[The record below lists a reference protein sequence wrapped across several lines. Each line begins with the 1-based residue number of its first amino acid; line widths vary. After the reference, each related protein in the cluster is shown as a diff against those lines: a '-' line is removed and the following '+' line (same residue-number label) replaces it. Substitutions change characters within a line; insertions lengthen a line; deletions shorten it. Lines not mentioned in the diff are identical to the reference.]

1 VMYCSLSA
9 SESFMRRGEPM
20 TEYNPEVS
28 SPQFASG
35 EGRSAKRSEWL
46 WAFVTAGSTAVAVV
60 YLILTPIPFSGSSA
74 KALSVGWNAL
84 QACGTMRSADG
95 SREIE
100 FHEDQTGILR
110 EAATDEDEDETSKG
124 SEIKWEYVA
133 KQYSITIDGAK
144 ESFSLLSV
152 DSPGICILVKG
163 NLASADL
170 RGSWFASRTST
181 PDADAQQQ

>member
-1 VMYCSLSA
+1 
-9 SESFMRRGEPM
+9 M
-20 TEYNPEVS
+20 TENNPEDSPPEFAFGEVS
-28 SPQFASG
+28 
-35 EGRSAKRSEWL
+35 SAKRSDWV
-46 WAFVTAGSTAVAVV
+46 WASVTAGATAVAVV

-74 KALSVGWNAL
+74 RALSAGWNAL

-110 EAATDEDEDETSKG
+110 EAPTDDDEDETSKG
-124 SEIKWEYVA
+124 SEIKWEYAA

-152 DSPGICILVKG
+152 DSPGICILVRG
-163 NLASADL
+163 NIASGDL
-170 RGSWFASRTST
+170 RGSWFASRVSA
-181 PDADAQQQ
+181 PDADSQQE